1 MIVIKVFLDEGQ
13 LYLEE
18 GFNILNLLLYKLT
31 EKIDTKYYLF
41 LKVIIYTILG
51 VPNNYIN
58 NLKIGNNNDK
68 QFGMIL
74 SNICVNPDEDF
85 L

>member
-18 GFNILNLLLYKLT
+18 GFNILNLLLYKLK
-31 EKIDTKYYLF
+31 ENIDTKYYLF

-58 NLKIGNNNDK
+58 NLKISNNSNK

-74 SNICVNPDEDF
+74 SNICINPDEDF